1 MRKFPHQ
8 QFIEENNISLDTLP
22 NQLKKRIL
30 GFDELENDLQHT
42 TEHDQEQLIDKLE
55 NLSHELE
62 EDLEEEFEDRLEN
75 NDEED
80 EEDTSDDVVVP
91 ATIEAAEESDK
102 QEIPGESTKVD
113 DTEDIQSKEPKEEIE
128 KGTSLF
134 EDEEILEKLYTS
146 KSLQVSPAQLIRK
159 GFKANLGNKIIRVGK
174 YALHRGKY
182 DTCYQLLLTQK

>member
-1 MRKFPHQ
+1 MKKFPHQ
-8 QFIEENNISLDTLP
+8 QFIEENNISLDALP

-75 NDEED
+75 NDEE
-80 EEDTSDDVVVP
+80 EDDPHEHLVVP
-91 ATIEAAEESDK
+91 LVVETAEESNK
-102 QEIPGESTKVD
+102 QETTVEPTTVENIQ
-113 DTEDIQSKEPKEEIE
+113 DIESKESNEEIE
-128 KGTSLF
+128 REEPLSK
-134 EDEEILEKLYTS
+134 DEEILENLYTS
-146 KSLQVSPAQLIRK
+146 RLLKLSPAQLVRK
-159 GFKANLGNKIIRVGK
+159 GFKAKLDNKIIRVGK

-182 DTCYQLLLTQK
+182 DTCFQLLLNQK